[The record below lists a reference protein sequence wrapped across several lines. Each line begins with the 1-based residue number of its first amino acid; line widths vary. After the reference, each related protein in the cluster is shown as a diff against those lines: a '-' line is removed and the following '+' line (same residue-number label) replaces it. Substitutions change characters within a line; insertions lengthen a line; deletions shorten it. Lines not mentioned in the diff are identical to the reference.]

1 MGTGLIVRNAVGDD
15 VFKWCLRDKT
25 RFTTGCATGF
35 VVYTQLALLWSMF
48 LLSWQLSVSRK
59 DWTERA

>member
-15 VFKWCLRDKT
+15 AFKWCLRDKT

-35 VVYTQLALLWSMF
+35 VVYTQLCFGLCF
-48 LLSWQLSVSRK
+48 CFRGN
-59 DWTERA
+59 